1 MRTKILAI
9 ITILV
14 SVGVLIGIFFLDPG
28 QSGRSFDLE
37 KLLIDVFDPQAGETV
52 LIMVDLPH
60 GEFGDYPGWQDRR
73 QMAQE
78 WHDAFNTLAEKRGF
92 TVLPLYSYRATGVHS
107 GAFPE
112 RGFLG
117 GKEVVLDEVLT
128 GVNIAVALTEYSPTA
143 PLIEYRQTH
152 PDFRAASMPIVHR
165 GMQSTA
171 LSADYSEVARKAHI
185 LRERLDKS
193 LAARVIFSSGH
204 EFYFDLRY
212 REAHA
217 DDGQLHA
224 GREGMGVINLPS
236 GEAYIVPYE
245 GERPGE
251 PSQTAGEIPF
261 WCGDGIAVFHVE
273 GNRIQEV
280 AGESPCAEG
289 VRSAIYRDEG
299 LRNVAELGLGVNE
312 AAVVTGNVLE
322 DEKVFGM
329 HWAFGLSEALGGVT
343 GADDFEDP
351 DRAYHRDLVYPKGG
365 DIEVSKLTLEY
376 EDGTSEVILSDGKY
390 TLFRES
396 LPLTQGDGLLVW
408 MLLTA
413 TAFAALVWRIVKV
426 IGLSAG
432 QQVVWALATVFAGPF
447 GYVAYRISES
457 LEPEAKEPYWQQALR
472 GATFG
477 ITGVFAGGLLMQAIQ
492 AALPALMEAGL
503 AVGLGMIYFIPL
515 LFFWIVFAAPW
526 WTTRSDEGY
535 GKSLLQVLPDT
546 LITTNLGLA
555 GSLPMVL
562 ILANKIFTGY
572 GTFSQVLFVETAVGM
587 LVGGLLI
594 FVYSSWKVRRGYA
607 TWTSSVDDV
616 LPGWQQLGWL
626 VAGSLVIF
634 IAALVCTLFVV
645 M

>member
-9 ITILV
+9 ITILI
-14 SVGVLIGIFFLDPG
+14 SVGVLVGIFFLDSG
-28 QSGRSFDLE
+28 QNGRSFNLE
-37 KLLIDVFDPQAGETV
+37 KLLIDVFDPQPGETV
-52 LIMVDLPH
+52 LVMFDLPH
-60 GEFGDYPGWQDRR
+60 GEFTDYPGWRDRR

-92 TVLPLYSYRATGVHS
+92 TVLPLYNYRATGVHS

-117 GKEVVLDEVLT
+117 GKEVVLDEVLA
-128 GVNIAVALTEYSPTA
+128 GVNIAVALTEYSPTG
-143 PLIEYRQTH
+143 PLIEYSKTH

-171 LSADYSEVARKAHI
+171 LSADYTEVARKAHI
-185 LRERLDKS
+185 LKERLNKS

-224 GREGMGVINLPS
+224 GREGVSVINLPS

-245 GERPGE
+245 GERAGE

-280 AGESPCAEG
+280 SGESPCAEG
-289 VRSAIYRDEG
+289 VRSAIYSDEG

-343 GADDFEDP
+343 GTDDFENP
-351 DRAYHRDLVYPKGG
+351 DRAYHRDLVYPMGG
-365 DIEVSKLTLEY
+365 DIEVSELTLEY
-376 EDGTSEVILSDGKY
+376 EDGTSEVILSGGKY
-390 TLFRES
+390 TLFRDS
-396 LPLTQGDGLLVW
+396 LPLTQDDGLLVW

-413 TAFAALVWRIVKV
+413 AALAALVWHMVKV
-426 IGLSAG
+426 TGLSAG
-432 QQVVWALATVFAGPF
+432 QQTVWALATVFAGPF
-447 GYVAYRISES
+447 GYVTYRMTEP
-457 LEPEAKEPYWQQALR
+457 LEPEAKKPHWQQALR

-477 ITGVFAGGLLMQAIQ
+477 ITGVFVGGLLIQ
-492 AALPALMEAGL
+492 VIQVALPVLMEAGL
-503 AVGLGMIYFIPL
+503 AVGVGMIYFIPL
-515 LFFWIVFAAPW
+515 MFFWIVFAAPW

-535 GKSLLQVLPDT
+535 GKSVLKVLPDS
-546 LITTNLGLA
+546 LITANLGLA
-555 GSLPMVL
+555 GSLPMML

-572 GTFSQVLFVETAVGM
+572 GTFSPVLFVETAVGM

-594 FVYSSWKVRRGYA
+594 FVYSSWKARRGYA
-607 TWTSSVDDV
+607 MWTSSVDDV

-626 VAGSLVIF
+626 VAGSFLFF
-634 IAALVCTLFVV
+634 IAAFVCTLIVV